1 MSDIVSVVLRGVAVL
16 LVLIPV
22 EMSAQDAPADGGG
35 LDVVRPG
42 DGIFLRAWNEPMMT
56 DTFRISAAGDVV
68 LPYLGEV
75 HVAGMQPDQLRDSLR
90 AAYAEYRRNASI
102 EVAVLRRIS
111 VLGEVTRPGL
121 YLVDRT
127 LTMRDLIANA
137 GGITQQGDARRIY
150 LIRDGQE
157 LLVRD
162 HGVGLAGVELQSGD
176 QLVVARRPWLEL
188 NLLGVA
194 STAAVLVS
202 VLVPLIQRVF

>member
-162 HGVGLAGVELQSGD
+162 QGVGLAGVELQSGD

>member
-1 MSDIVSVVLRGVAVL
+1 MSVVLRGVAVL

>member
-1 MSDIVSVVLRGVAVL
+1 LSDIVSVVLRGVAVL

-22 EMSAQDAPADGGG
+22 EMSAQDAPAGDRGV
-35 LDVVRPG
+35 DVVRPG

-162 HGVGLAGVELQSGD
+162 QGVGLAGVELQSGD

-202 VLVPLIQRVF
+202 VLIPLIQRVF

>member
-1 MSDIVSVVLRGVAVL
+1 LSDIVSVVLRGVAVL